1 VGEHISCVGRVEM
14 TTTIVVPERLKNV
27 LTRLA
32 KGRSLEQCLIEELR
46 GGLKA
51 KTSFYRKLL
60 LEFEE
65 KYGMGYEEAAKRFEK
80 GEVGD
85 SYIEHEAYLEFLF
98 LKDAVKELNEIEEAL
113 RTFEEPK

>member
-1 VGEHISCVGRVEM
+1 M

-27 LTRLA
+27 LRRLA
-32 KGRSLEQCLIEELR
+32 KGRNLEQCLVEELK

-60 LEFEE
+60 LEFEG
-65 KYGMGYEEAAKRFEK
+65 KYDMGYEEAAKRFEK

-85 SYIEHEAYLEFLF
+85 SYVEHEAYLEFLF
-98 LKDAVKELNEIEEAL
+98 LKGVIKELDEIEEAL

>member
-1 VGEHISCVGRVEM
+1 MSEYISCVGRVEM

-27 LTRLA
+27 LRRLA

-51 KTSFYRKLL
+51 KISFYRKLL
-60 LEFEE
+60 LEYEG

-85 SYIEHEAYLEFLF
+85 SYTEHEAYLEFLF
-98 LKDAVKELNEIEEAL
+98 LKGVVKELDEIEEAL
-113 RTFEEPK
+113 RTFEEHK